1 MYKQLKNKS
10 KDKKIKAKNKKSNL
24 ILFISIVFFLI
35 ALFLKINYSSN
46 RPIQPF
52 GITILKV
59 MSNSMSPVI
68 EKGNKIIIKKQNE
81 YEIGDIITYI
91 NNDGNLIT
99 HRIIEKYEDGFITK
113 GDNNNTE
120 DKEKVKKNQILG
132 KIIHFW

>member
-1 MYKQLKNKS
+1 MYKLLKNKS
-10 KDKKIKAKNKKSNL
+10 KNKKIKAKNKKSNL

-35 ALFLKINYSSN
+35 TLFLKINSSGN
-46 RPIQPF
+46 KPIQPF

-120 DKEKVKKNQILG
+120 DKEKVKKNQVLG

>member
-1 MYKQLKNKS
+1 
-10 KDKKIKAKNKKSNL
+10 
-24 ILFISIVFFLI
+24 
-35 ALFLKINYSSN
+35 
-46 RPIQPF
+46 
-52 GITILKV
+52 

-99 HRIIEKYEDGFITK
+99 HRIIKKYEDGFITK

-120 DKEKVKKNQILG
+120 DKEKVRKNQVLG

>member
-1 MYKQLKNKS
+1 MYKLLKNKS
-10 KDKKIKAKNKKSNL
+10 KNKKIKAKNKKSNL

-35 ALFLKINYSSN
+35 TLFLKINSSGN
-46 RPIQPF
+46 KPIQPF

-120 DKEKVKKNQILG
+120 DKEKVRKNQVLG